1 VTRFS
6 ELTTMR
12 VGGPIEH
19 YYPFSSTRALV
30 EGAQKIWA
38 EHDSWMALG
47 SGSNLVVSDLG
58 IGYPVLHIQ
67 SRGVTVRKATGSTV
81 QIHAEAG
88 EDWDGFV
95 AHTLQQGVRGLETMS
110 GIPGTVGA
118 CVIQNIG
125 AYGSEVSDTVVS
137 IDFLEY
143 PTGTRRVVSAEEL
156 ALGMRTSAFKTGH
169 LDGIVLGVT
178 FALEPVG
185 SDRESIELHS
195 TQLAADL
202 SISLGDRAP
211 IDAVRDSVLRVR
223 SKKGMVLSP
232 GDPDSVSSGSFFVNP
247 IVPERIALSLP
258 AEMPRWLVE
267 PEPSPIVVPLDGS
280 VSPELPNP
288 IVVGDV
294 PVKLSAAWL
303 IEYSGLSKGFSL
315 PGSKAA
321 LSNKHALAITNR
333 GGATAAEVAELAR
346 YIITTVGNACGI
358 FLVPEPTLVG
368 LEV

>member
-1 VTRFS
+1 MTSFS

-12 VGGPIEH
+12 VGGPIKH
-19 YYPFSSTRALV
+19 YHPFATTRALV
-30 EGAQKIWA
+30 TGAPKLWA
-38 EHDSWMALG
+38 EHEEWMALG
-47 SGSNLVVSDLG
+47 SGSNLVVSDQG
-58 IGYPVLHIQ
+58 VDYPVLHIQ
-67 SRGVTVRKATGSTV
+67 SRGVTVKKATGQKV

-88 EDWDGFV
+88 EDWDRFV
-95 AHTLQQGVRGLETMS
+95 AHTIQQGVRGLETMS

-125 AYGSEVSDTVVS
+125 AYGAEVSDTVVS

-143 PTGTRRVVSAEEL
+143 PSGKRRTVSADEL
-156 ALGMRTSAFKTGH
+156 ALGMRTSALKTGDLH
-169 LDGIVLGVT
+169 GIVLGVT
-178 FALEPVG
+178 FALEPMG
-185 SDRESIELHS
+185 DDRLSIELES

-202 SISLGDRAP
+202 AINVGDRAP

-223 SKKGMVLSP
+223 ARKGMVLSP
-232 GDPDSVSSGSFFVNP
+232 DDPDSVSCGSFFVNP

-258 AEMPRWLVE
+258 SEAPRWLVE
-267 PEPSPIVVPLDGS
+267 PEPAAIVVPLDGS
-280 VSPELPNP
+280 QREELANP

-321 LSNKHALAITNR
+321 LSGKHALAVTNR
-333 GGATAAEVAELAR
+333 GGASAADVAELAR

-358 FLVPEPTLVG
+358 YLVPEPTLVG
-368 LEV
+368 LEL